1 MHWTSHMDQY
11 DILSHPQDQSP
22 LPYLIS
28 SQPTNDPLP
37 LRRSPP
43 RPGPDPLAA
52 SLVPPTET
60 RSAQHQWSTGVP
72 AYGKDPSW
80 RSQQISFLH
89 AEQKRHTGKFEP
101 PLMSDDYATSS
112 GRSAQYPQAEHAP
125 RLMQYATGDGMQRSV
140 SDSRK
145 RKSDS
150 DHQERR
156 GRASQEHS
164 IPGQDVLGPDA
175 LPTMDRVAVA
185 QRIPA
190 ALQRYFEP
198 PSTKQQPHLDVLRER
213 KKTLERNVALG
224 HPEALAEV
232 QEAHAAKRRT
242 AAQGLLTPEEKKANH
257 IASEQKR
264 RANIRKGYDMLC
276 DALPSLH
283 NRQGDGD
290 MDQAEDGEG
299 RSNAY
304 SELTIL
310 EEATDILEQRLR
322 EHHELLLRKAQLQ
335 SHIAGTYN
343 VPMQMTNVRYQKCHR
358 RRGIPASPSP
368 RCFGTWTGAAIPSRQ
383 GWSRRPGGCGPQ

>member
-43 RPGPDPLAA
+43 RPRPDPLAA
-52 SLVPPTET
+52 SLLPPTEP
-60 RSAQHQWSTGVP
+60 RSAQHQWNTGAP

-89 AEQKRHTGKFEP
+89 AEQKRLAGQSEP
-101 PLMSDDYATSS
+101 PVMSDDYATSS
-112 GRSAQYPQAEHAP
+112 GRSVQHPQIEQPP
-125 RLMQYATGDGMQRSV
+125 RLTQYATRDDMQRNL
-140 SDSRK
+140 SDNRM
-145 RKSDS
+145 RKSKTDR
-150 DHQERR
+150 QERR

-175 LPTMDRVAVA
+175 LPNMDRAVVA
-185 QRIPA
+185 QRIPV

-198 PSTKQQPHLDVLRER
+198 PSTKHQPHLDVLRER
-213 KKTLERNVALG
+213 KKTLEHKVALG
-224 HPEALAEV
+224 HPEALAEI
-232 QEAHAAKRRT
+232 QEARAAKRRT
-242 AAQGLLTPEEKKANH
+242 VAQGLLTPEEKKANH

-276 DALPSLH
+276 DALPSLRKRH
-283 NRQGDGD
+283 EDGD
-290 MDQAEDGEG
+290 VDQAQDGEG

-310 EEATDILEQRLR
+310 EEATEILEQRLR

-343 VPMQMTNVRYQKCHR
+343 VPT
-358 RRGIPASPSP
+358 
-368 RCFGTWTGAAIPSRQ
+368 
-383 GWSRRPGGCGPQ
+383 

>member
-1 MHWTSHMDQY
+1 MSRGDPSHDLHSAFPGTSERPAHDPNLSAPALEKLRMHWTSHMDQY

-125 RLMQYATGDGMQRSV
+125 RLVQYATGDGMQRSV

-164 IPGQDVLGPDA
+164 CLLYTSDA
-175 LPTMDRVAVA
+175 AD
-185 QRIPA
+185 
-190 ALQRYFEP
+190 E
-198 PSTKQQPHLDVLRER
+198 
-213 KKTLERNVALG
+213 
-224 HPEALAEV
+224 
-232 QEAHAAKRRT
+232 
-242 AAQGLLTPEEKKANH
+242 
-257 IASEQKR
+257 
-264 RANIRKGYDMLC
+264 
-276 DALPSLH
+276 
-283 NRQGDGD
+283 
-290 MDQAEDGEG
+290 
-299 RSNAY
+299 
-304 SELTIL
+304 
-310 EEATDILEQRLR
+310 
-322 EHHELLLRKAQLQ
+322 
-335 SHIAGTYN
+335 
-343 VPMQMTNVRYQKCHR
+343 
-358 RRGIPASPSP
+358 
-368 RCFGTWTGAAIPSRQ
+368 
-383 GWSRRPGGCGPQ
+383 